1 MWECTFLF
9 NYDTEE
15 VLTDTYV
22 LYLCLCKRL
31 SAESQAE
38 VLSNYQGYIQCP
50 LHGKHAVGIQVFLY
64 QITPIELCSF

>member
-9 NYDTEE
+9 NYDNEE

-31 SAESQAE
+31 SAEVKLRCFEIIRVTYNVHSM
-38 VLSNYQGYIQCP
+38 VNM
-50 LHGKHAVGIQVFLY
+50 
-64 QITPIELCSF
+64 